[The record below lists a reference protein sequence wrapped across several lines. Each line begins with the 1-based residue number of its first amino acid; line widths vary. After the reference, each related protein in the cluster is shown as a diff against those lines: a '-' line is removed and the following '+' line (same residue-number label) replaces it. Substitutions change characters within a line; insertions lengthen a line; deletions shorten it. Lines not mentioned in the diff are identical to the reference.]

1 MALWN
6 TETRGIQ
13 AAFRGKP
20 ICARCDR
27 PTFGPGL
34 CSDCHTRF
42 RQGLSD
48 ALFTIGAMVAVPCV
62 VGAAFLWFAHGR
74 EIAGGEVPENAT
86 IILGRAMGPD
96 AASIFRHLA
105 ISALTA
111 ALLSIGSF
119 LLLDLPRV
127 LRRDKR
133 LEIDWRDMVASLK
146 DIRLLFEKR
155 VTPAGPRPGEPES
168 ANPLDYQTAMQ
179 QLHSMLGIEGDIPP
193 DPTAEKDEPAPKAT
207 ADPPPRGSAVRDV
220 ETIESLVTPS
230 REDRPQEDLPD
241 EPEPVAATRSDQV
254 EDTVASTET
263 AQEPAVEED
272 LPEPAAEATAPPLP
286 AAQPLEPSA
295 VEVDEVHP
303 PVVDAEPEPAAI
315 GEEPPQSPAG
325 LYESG
330 DADEET
336 PPEQDPCL
344 EEPPT
349 DESDDGHEHDE
360 HTGPDRPTVQ
370 VKDSPFAQRHR
381 LRQPLFETT
390 PPPPGRDDDEDR
402 HPSTSRR
409 SVVDD
414 LLDEPVAQL
423 FDRPA
428 LPGLLQVKISEWD
441 DLPTTEFV
449 PENSADLTEQAQT
462 PGSPETEWL
471 DEEEA
476 SADLDE
482 ADILDIECVPA
493 QTDQDRA
500 PEPAPS
506 TDDDTTISDLLGE
519 NEEAD
524 TIDALLGEPEESST
538 IDEMLDELTQAP
550 TPETTRQQEDE
561 PPVAETAEP
570 GNEKAPDPAS
580 GPETEPSAE
589 PAPSADEETRRS
601 TTDEPDDAPETDRSE
616 PEPDEPADARILL
629 RGPKGA
635 SGIETSLT
643 DTDGN
648 VACPG
653 CGRRK
658 PSPGPG
664 RYHCSSCRT
673 EFVIPRV
680 LARCPGCGR
689 ERPSPGPGVYQ
700 CSQCTTTFRIP
711 PMVSCPGCG
720 RSKPSPGTGR
730 LRCSACGTVFE
741 VINETGAVR

>member
-1 MALWN
+1 MARWN
-6 TETRGIQ
+6 VETQGIQ

-62 VGAAFLWFAHGR
+62 VGAVFLWFAHGSDITGSER
-74 EIAGGEVPENAT
+74 PENAT

-111 ALLSIGSF
+111 ALLSIVSF

-127 LRRDKR
+127 LRRDER
-133 LEIDWRDMVASLK
+133 LEIDWRDMVDSLK

-179 QLHSMLGIEGDIPP
+179 QLHSMLGIDGDIPP
-193 DPTAEKDEPAPKAT
+193 DPAAGKDEPVPEAAG
-207 ADPPPRGSAVRDV
+207 DPPPRGSAVRDV
-220 ETIESLVTPS
+220 ETVESLVAPR
-230 REDRPQEDLPD
+230 RENKPQRDLPD
-241 EPEPVAATRSDQV
+241 EPEPVAEIAPDQP
-254 EDTVASTET
+254 EDAAASTET
-263 AQEPAVEED
+263 AQEPPVEEE
-272 LPEPAAEATAPPLP
+272 LPDPVAAATAPPGP
-286 AAQPLEPSA
+286 AAQPPGPLA
-295 VEVDEVHP
+295 VEVEEVHP
-303 PVVDAEPEPAAI
+303 PVVDDEPEPATI
-315 GEEPPQSPAG
+315 VEDPSPSPAG

-330 DADEET
+330 DADEQ
-336 PPEQDPCL
+336 PPTEQDPCIEETPADEPDDSL
-344 EEPPT
+344 EPAGPAE
-349 DESDDGHEHDE
+349 
-360 HTGPDRPTVQ
+360 PDRPTVQ

-390 PPPPGRDDDEDR
+390 PPPPSQDDDEDPHASPR
-402 HPSTSRR
+402 RR

-414 LLDEPVAQL
+414 LLDEPVAQF

-449 PENSADLTEQAQT
+449 PDDRAELGRQPQPAGSAEI
-462 PGSPETEWL
+462 EWL

-476 SADLDE
+476 SSDLGE
-482 ADILDIECVPA
+482 ADILDVECIPA
-493 QTDQDRA
+493 QTDQTPT

-506 TDDDTTISDLLGE
+506 TDDETTISDLLGE
-519 NEEAD
+519 KEEAH
-524 TIDALLGEPEESST
+524 TIDALLGESEESST

-550 TPETTRQQEDE
+550 TPETTWQQEDE
-561 PPVAETAEP
+561 PPVAETTEP
-570 GNEKAPDPAS
+570 GNEKAADPAGAS
-580 GPETEPSAE
+580 DPATEPSAE
-589 PAPSADEETRRS
+589 PAPPADDEETDPP
-601 TTDEPDDAPETDRSE
+601 TT
-616 PEPDEPADARILL
+616 DEPADARILL
-629 RGPKGA
+629 RGPKGS

-643 DTDGN
+643 DADGN

-664 RYHCSSCRT
+664 RYNCSSCRT